1 VVNIG
6 SLGMSMAPG
15 DLGVKRLAWMSK
27 IYFEASNLISVQLN

>member
-15 DLGVKRLAWMSK
+15 DLCVKRLAWMSI
-27 IYFEASNLISVQLN
+27 IYFEASNLIR